1 MISKKSNVF
10 ALPHTFF
17 NHSPRKVFEEL
28 QEAGITGIN
37 VALNYHASRDFLLRQ
52 GPRLEYLKDGF
63 HYYRPDLTS
72 YDSDGLAPNL
82 NDSFPNSEMLEDVIS
97 SAEEMNFEIN
107 AWAVFLHNS
116 ALSQDRPE
124 ATCVNVYGSH
134 FRSELCPGNPLVR
147 RYIQGLAKDLSSR
160 GIASLAI
167 ESLHFHGTNHG
178 EHHERFFLE
187 MGAITS
193 FLFSL
198 CFCQSCMD
206 LFSSRGG
213 DPLSLKARVI
223 SSLKP
228 FLESQDPWLEAEL
241 TKENLQEIVGSD
253 LLDYLLMREELVTSL
268 IGEVSKIAH
277 AHDVQT
283 AFIDQSPLIQGS
295 GLKPLNSS
303 WQVGV
308 NPAEVR
314 RNVDIYEPLIYR
326 KTPLE
331 VESVAKH
338 YREVVGGEMVP
349 ILRPT
354 YPDNGTQES
363 LTEKVSLLNRVG
375 VYGIDFYLLDTMRAR
390 DLGWIKNALSH
401 E

>member
-17 NHSPRKVFEEL
+17 NQSPRRVIEEL
-28 QEAGITGIN
+28 QETGITGIN
-37 VALNYHASRDFLLRQ
+37 LALNYHASRDFLLRQ

-63 HYYRPDLTS
+63 HYYRPDLS
-72 YDSDGLAPNL
+72 AYAGDGLAPSPI
-82 NDSFPNSEMLEDVIS
+82 DSLPDSEMLESVIS
-97 SAEEMNFEIN
+97 SAREMNFEIN

-116 ALSQDRPE
+116 ALSRDRPE
-124 ATCVNVYGSH
+124 VTCVNVYGSH
-134 FRSELCPGNPLVR
+134 FRSELCPGNLQVR
-147 RYIQGLAKDLSSR
+147 SYVHGLAKDLSSR

-167 ESLHFHGTNHG
+167 ESLHFHGTAHG

-187 MGAITS
+187 MGSITS

-198 CFCQSCMD
+198 CFCSSCMD
-206 LFSSRGG
+206 LFSNRGG
-213 DPLSLKARVI
+213 DPLSLRARVI
-223 SSLKP
+223 ESLKP
-228 FLESQDPWLEAEL
+228 FLESQDPWLETEL
-241 TKENLQEIVGSD
+241 TKENLQEIVGAD
-253 LLDYLLMREELVTSL
+253 LLDYLLMREESVTSL
-268 IGEVSKIAH
+268 YREVSEIAH
-277 AHDVQT
+277 ASNVQT

-295 GLKPLNSS
+295 GLEPSYSS

-308 NPAEVR
+308 NPAEIR
-314 RNVDIYEPLIYR
+314 RNVDRYEPLIYR

-331 VESVAKH
+331 VESVATH
-338 YREVVGGEMVP
+338 YREIVGGEIVP

-363 LTEKVSLLNRVG
+363 LTEKVRLLNRVE
-375 VYGIDFYLLDTMRAR
+375 VFGIDFYLLDTLRVR
-390 DLGWIKNALSH
+390 DLGWIKGALNH